1 MSLPVG
7 TAAPAFE
14 LISQNREPVSLDDL
28 KGKKS
33 LIVFIPFPFTGICD
47 DEGCAIRDG
56 LGGLEQLDANVVVIT
71 AHAVPV
77 TAKWASEFGFEFPI
91 LADYW
96 PHAAVI
102 QAYDAFNEEKGAANR
117 VSYVL
122 DADGIITDVIETEAL
137 SIAREFEAYGKAL
150 A

>member
-1 MSLPVG
+1 MSLSVG
-7 TAAPAFE
+7 TPAPAFE
-14 LISQNREPVSLDDL
+14 LLSQNRESVSLEDL

-56 LGGLEQLDANVVVIT
+56 LGGLNDLDANVVVIT
-71 AHAVPV
+71 VHAVPI
-77 TAKWASEFGFEFPI
+77 TIKWASEFGFEFPV
-91 LADYW
+91 LSDYW
-96 PHAAVI
+96 PHGEVT

-122 DADGIITDVIETEAL
+122 DEDGTITNVIETEAL
-137 SIAREFEAYGKAL
+137 SIRREIEEYGKAL